1 MDRKAQLKYSLLEVF
16 GFEDAESD
24 STRELMESYGI
35 DRVDASSKAEFSSL
49 TIETIREAIETGR
62 MSQAEQ
68 ETPTISSRAQRDDL
82 ALQRWREMAGL
93 ESKGS
98 AR

>member
-35 DRVDASSKAEFSSL
+35 DRARVTSEEGFSSL
-49 TIETIREAIETGR
+49 TIETIREAIEVGM

-68 ETPTISSRAQRDDL
+68 EVPVISSKAQRDDL

-93 ESKGS
+93 ESKGHT
-98 AR
+98 R

>member
-35 DRVDASSKAEFSSL
+35 DRAHVASKEGFSSL
-49 TIETIREAIETGR
+49 TIENIREAIEAGLI
-62 MSQAEQ
+62 SQAEQ
-68 ETPTISSRAQRDDL
+68 ETPVISSKAQRDDL

-93 ESKGS
+93 GSKGNT
-98 AR
+98 R